1 MLHGYSLT
9 RELLAQ
15 TAYVHQHY
23 TGLFPAFLLSLIT
36 TGMKMLLFH
45 HAESSNY
52 EAGLWPSVDL
62 LVFSVSFNAPSLE
75 ASL

>member
-9 RELLAQ
+9 QELLTQ

-23 TGLFPAFLLSLIT
+23 TGLFPAFPLSLIT
-36 TGMKMLLFH
+36 TGLKMLLFH
-45 HAESSNY
+45 HAESSDY

-62 LVFSVSFNAPSLE
+62 LALSVSFSAPSLE
-75 ASL
+75 ASW